1 MKKNAYSH
9 LIARTLLIVLLTNAV
24 AFYHVIINPKDLTWS
39 FAALVT
45 ALELLVMF
53 INVTY
58 WWRYQTTEDRQ
69 PIFYTKKLDLEQP
82 RT

>member
-1 MKKNAYSH
+1 MDEAALRKNAYVH

-24 AFYHVIINPKDLTWS
+24 MFYHVITNPEALTWT

-45 ALELLVMF
+45 VLELLVMI

-58 WWRYQTTEDRQ
+58 WWRYQA
-69 PIFYTKKLDLEQP
+69 I
-82 RT
+82 